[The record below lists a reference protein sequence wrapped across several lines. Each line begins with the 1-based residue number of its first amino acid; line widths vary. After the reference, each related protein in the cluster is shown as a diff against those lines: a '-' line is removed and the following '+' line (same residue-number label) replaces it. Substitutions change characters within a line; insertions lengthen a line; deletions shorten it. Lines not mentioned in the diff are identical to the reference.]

1 MKENLKQIYTH
12 KYSRKESPYKKVSSA
27 WKKMYSQLNNDSN
40 YLEKIYN
47 AIFLS
52 SLEIKENNEGLILF
66 SVFISCLDSPF
77 I

>member
-1 MKENLKQIYTH
+1 M
-12 KYSRKESPYKKVSSA
+12 
-27 WKKMYSQLNNDSN
+27 KKMYSQLNNDSN

-66 SVFISCLDSPF
+66 NVFISYLDSPF